1 MRCSMKKRIAV
12 LLTGVAAASVMLAGC
27 SGSKGLETDEMTI
40 SVYKGVEINEVAKP
54 GEVTDE
60 DVENA
65 IQATLQTNATPEEIT
80 DRAVESGDTATI
92 DFTGK
97 INGEEFD
104 GGSSTDYPLVIGS
117 GTFIEGF
124 EDSVVGHI
132 LGDVYEWQGKFPDD
146 YNNAEYAGKDVVFAI
161 TVKGISKQSVPELT
175 DEFVKSVSSESKNV
189 KEYKEEVKKRLDSD
203 NKKNYE
209 DGISQSVWQ
218 KVLDNTEIKKYPE
231 KEVKKISDALVEQYK
246 TTAEYYQ
253 QDYETFIQDQ
263 MGYSVEEF
271 EKQVD
276 DAAKA
281 SIKQTMV
288 TEAIADKEKIKMSDD
303 EYKDQLKKIAE
314 SFGYEDVDALKDSAE
329 EDDLKDMALNNMV
342 REWLTENCVQV
353 KAE

>member
-1 MRCSMKKRIAV
+1 MKKRIAV

-80 DRAVESGDTATI
+80 DRAVEAGDTATI

-124 EDSVVGHI
+124 EDSVVGHNI
-132 LGDVYEWQGKFPDD
+132 GDAYDWQGKFPDD
-146 YNNAEYAGKDVVFAI
+146 YNNAEYAGKDVVFSI
-161 TVKGISKQSVPELT
+161 TVKGISKQSIPELT

-189 KEYKEEVKKRLDSD
+189 KEYKEEVKKRLESD

-231 KEVKKISDALVEQYK
+231 KEVKKVSDALVEQYK

-303 EYKDQLKKIAE
+303 EYEEQLKKIAE

-329 EDDLKDMALNNMV
+329 EDDLKDMVLNNLV

>member
-1 MRCSMKKRIAV
+1 MKKRIAV

-124 EDSVVGHI
+124 EDSVVGHNI
-132 LGDVYEWQGKFPDD
+132 GDAYDWQGKFPDD
-146 YNNAEYAGKDVVFAI
+146 YNNAEYAGKDVVFSI
-161 TVKGISKQSVPELT
+161 TVKGISKQSIPELT

-189 KEYKEEVKKRLDSD
+189 KEYKEEVKKRLESD

-314 SFGYEDVDALKDSAE
+314 SFGYEDVDSLKDSAE

>member
-1 MRCSMKKRIAV
+1 MKKRIAM
-12 LLTGVAAASVMLAGC
+12 LLTGAAAASMILAGC
-27 SGSKGLETDEMTI
+27 SKSKGLETDEMTI
-40 SVYKGVEINEVAKP
+40 SVYKGVEIDAVAKP

-60 DVENA
+60 DIENA
-65 IQATLQTNATPEEIT
+65 IQATLQTNATQEEVT

-97 INGEEFD
+97 IDGAEFE
-104 GGSSTDYPLVIGS
+104 GGSSTDYPLLIGS

-124 EDSVVGHI
+124 EDSVIGHNI
-132 LGDVYEWQGKFPDD
+132 GDAYDWQGKFPDD
-146 YNNAEYAGKDVVFAI
+146 YNNADYAGKDVVFSI

-175 DEFVKSVSSESKNV
+175 DEFVRSVSGDSKNV
-189 KEYKEEVKKRLDSD
+189 KEYKEEVKKQLESD
-203 NKKNYE
+203 NKENYE
-209 DGISQSVWQ
+209 NSISQSVWQ

-231 KEVKKISDALVEQYK
+231 KEVKKISDSLVDQYK

-303 EYKDQLKKIAE
+303 EYKKQLKKIAE
-314 SFGYEDVDALKDSAE
+314 SFGYEDVDALKESAE

-342 REWLTENCVQV
+342 KEWLTENCVQV
-353 KAE
+353 KEK

>member
-1 MRCSMKKRIAV
+1 MKKKFAM
-12 LLTGVAAASVMLAGC
+12 LLTGVAAASMMLSGC

-40 SVYKGVEINEVAKP
+40 SVYKGVEITEVAKP

-60 DVENA
+60 EVESA

-97 INGEEFD
+97 IDGTEFE

-124 EDSVVGHI
+124 EDSVIGHSI
-132 LGDVYEWQGKFPDD
+132 GDAYDWQGKFPDD
-146 YNNAEYAGKDVVFAI
+146 YNKEEYAGKDVVFSI
-161 TVKGISKQSVPELT
+161 TVKGISKQSIPELT
-175 DEFVKSVSSESKNV
+175 DEFVKSVSSESKTV
-189 KEYKEEVKKRLDSD
+189 KEYKEEVKKRIASD

-209 DGISQSVWQ
+209 DSISQSVWQ

-231 KEVKKISDALVEQYK
+231 KEVKKISDSLVDQYK

-288 TEAIADKEKIKMSDD
+288 TEAIADKEKIKLSDD
-303 EYKDQLKKIAE
+303 KYKEQLKKIAK
-314 SFGYEDVDALKDSAE
+314 SFGYEDVDALKESAE

-342 REWLTENCVQV
+342 KEWLTENCVQV